1 MKESH
6 HYPPLPADLSALI
19 AGGKTFAEDEP
30 QTPCPVDA
38 LDGLIAGG
46 MAREVARVAAVPDA
60 LAVATVLGIASGA
73 IGAGLRVQTYAGETG
88 ANLWF
93 LAVAR
98 SGTGKD
104 RCLNLAAE
112 PLFALERDRLEA
124 WRRDTIAELEDDLS
138 RVKAEIADLEK
149 ASKGDPCSESRQSSK
164 EARKRAHEIED
175 ALATEPCL
183 TVADVTKEALA
194 VTLSQQ
200 PGEAVFA
207 LSAEA
212 RGILDIV
219 AGRYSKCGDED
230 LWLAGFSGGA
240 VKVNRIGRKPVA
252 LRSPRIAALLMIQP
266 DAFNRAA
273 ANPAMAESGFL
284 PRFVLFDAKAKP
296 QYARDQIEHVDAAI
310 ADKWAALIEGLVL
323 THREKGEAGLV
334 RLDDRA
340 KRLLMDYANLLV
352 DRRNNDL
359 RDLDA
364 FAARWAEIACR
375 LSLVLHAIKHGPEAA
390 NVPIS
395 EDTASRAIRIVKWY
409 SNETADL
416 LGDLRESR
424 RRERIEK
431 LRNHLEGAEGGF
443 MTLRDLERRHRF
455 EREEV
460 EAILPQ
466 IGGRIETKT
475 GGKGRPSTIAIL
487 VKTPKP

>member
-1 MKESH
+1 
-6 HYPPLPADLSALI
+6 
-19 AGGKTFAEDEP
+19 
-30 QTPCPVDA
+30 
-38 LDGLIAGG
+38 
-46 MAREVARVAAVPDA
+46 
-60 LAVATVLGIASGA
+60 
-73 IGAGLRVQTYAGETG
+73 
-88 ANLWF
+88 
-93 LAVAR
+93 
-98 SGTGKD
+98 
-104 RCLNLAAE
+104 
-112 PLFALERDRLEA
+112 LERDRIEA
-124 WRRDTIAELEDDLS
+124 WRADTVPNLEADLRIVKVELTTLD
-138 RVKAEIADLEK
+138 KAIKGNADLETK
-149 ASKGDPCSESRQSSK
+149 QAIK
-164 EARKRAHEIED
+164 EAERRRAEIEE
-175 ALATEPCL
+175 ALVTEPCL

-194 VTLSQQ
+194 VTLSRQ

-212 RGILDIV
+212 RGIMDIV

-240 VKVNRIGRKPVA
+240 VKVNRINRKPLA

-273 ANPAMAESGFL
+273 GNPAMAESGFL
-284 PRFVLFDAKAKP
+284 PRFLPFDAKAKP
-296 QYARDQIEHVDAAI
+296 QYAREQIEHVDAAI
-310 ADKWAALIEGLVL
+310 ADKWGALIEGLVL
-323 THREKGEAGLV
+323 NYRDNGEGVLV

-352 DRRNNDL
+352 DRRNDDL

-375 LSLVLHAIKHGPEAA
+375 LALVLHAIKHGAEAA
-390 NVPIS
+390 NVPIT
-395 EDTASRAIRIVKWY
+395 EDTASRAVRIVKWY

-431 LRNHLEGAEGGF
+431 LRDLLDGADGGF

-466 IGGRIETKT
+466 IGGRIETKA

-487 VKTPKP
+487 AKTPMP

>member
-6 HYPPLPADLSALI
+6 HSPPLPADLSALI
-19 AGGKTFAEDEP
+19 AEGKTFVEDEP
-30 QTPCPVDA
+30 QTPCPIDA
-38 LDGLIAGG
+38 LDGLIAGS

-124 WRRDTIAELEDDLS
+124 WRDDTVPDLEADL
-138 RVKAEIADLEK
+138 RIVKAELADLDK
-149 ASKGDPCSESRQSSK
+149 AIKGDSGPETKQAIK
-164 EARKRAHEIED
+164 GAEKRRAEIED
-175 ALATEPCL
+175 TLVAEPCL

-194 VTLSQQ
+194 VTLSRQ

-212 RGILDIV
+212 RGIMDIV

-240 VKVNRIGRKPVA
+240 VKVNRIGRKPLA
-252 LRSPRIAALLMIQP
+252 LRNPRIAALLMIQP
-266 DAFNRAA
+266 DSFNRVAG
-273 ANPAMAESGFL
+273 NPAMAESGYL

-323 THREKGEAGLV
+323 TYRDNGEGVLV

-352 DRRNNDL
+352 DRRNGDL

-375 LSLVLHAIKHGPEAA
+375 LSLVLHAIKHGVEAA

-424 RRERIEK
+424 RRERMEK

-466 IGGRIETKT
+466 IGGRIETKA

-487 VKTPKP
+487 AKTPMP